1 MSARHTTK
9 YAVGRCAFILN
20 DNITSSSSLYAKCK
34 CTCVRTC
41 AWCSCNQEII
51 FIVSSTK
58 IPGLKFIRAVSRYTN
73 KPYKYVA
80 LYPYQSGGGIHA
92 SPSGFCKLK
101 SILAFSS
108 QFGSDLWRAIKYFA
122 SHWKPANFASFY
134 DTFSSARSMFE
145 FVLRAY
151 VMFFNAYANV
161 ILLRELLTSSL
172 RLASL

>member
-92 SPSGFCKLK
+92 SPRGFCKLK

-108 QFGSDLWRAIKYFA
+108 QFGSDLWRQLNTLLAIESRPISQAF
-122 SHWKPANFASFY
+122 
-134 DTFSSARSMFE
+134 T
-145 FVLRAY
+145 
-151 VMFFNAYANV
+151 
-161 ILLRELLTSSL
+161 ILFHPRVQCLSLCYELT
-172 RLASL
+172 